1 MQLLYFSTTIT
12 NLIYIL
18 LEKIGFDYLSGQKGL
33 IVQKSDIIYGK
44 SRCIVMKK
52 NMFQILNTL
61 LAALFAGFLIG
72 ILQLLL
78 FYFNMIEIDPKSIV
92 ESVVFFEVRGNLL
105 TYILYLVI
113 NMLIS
118 LIIATVYYFLL
129 KRTKGWL
136 PGAIYGIILWVIF
149 YCFLPFIIVN
159 DMLWNIYQ
167 SETTVISLCMSL
179 LYGIFIGYSIS
190 YNYNNM

>member
-1 MQLLYFSTTIT
+1 
-12 NLIYIL
+12 
-18 LEKIGFDYLSGQKGL
+18 
-33 IVQKSDIIYGK
+33 
-44 SRCIVMKK
+44 MKK

>member
-1 MQLLYFSTTIT
+1 
-12 NLIYIL
+12 
-18 LEKIGFDYLSGQKGL
+18 
-33 IVQKSDIIYGK
+33 
-44 SRCIVMKK
+44 MKK

-92 ESVVFFEVRGNLL
+92 ESVVFFEIRGNLL

-136 PGAIYGIILWVIF
+136 SGAIYGIILWVIF